1 MVKAFVAVAVTVTEP
16 PKLTDELL
24 IVIAEFANWAFVTVP
39 DRSVVGIVV
48 EAVMVPVPLPYT

>member
-16 PKLTDELL
+16 PRLTDEPF
-24 IVIAEFANWAFVTVP
+24 IEIDEFANWAFVTVP
-39 DRSVVGIVV
+39 DKAVVGIVV

>member
-16 PKLTDELL
+16 PKLTVELL
-24 IVIAEFANWAFVTVP
+24 IVIAEFVNWALVTVP

-48 EAVMVPVPLPYT
+48 EAVMADVPLPYT